1 MSQYNLNGFNR
12 SPYNI
17 KPEYNVTWLNCT
29 FAEKITGSFGTA
41 SDDYLTINANERVS
55 FEGKVTP
62 VRFQRGTGTETI
74 TANVNVDSLFYLT
87 AQTMS
92 EAVTC
97 PVIASSIIV
106 HPEATANVSL
116 TGQLACGFELQ
127 LDNTIAETIDADTWI
142 GVIQSLPVAEGYEL
156 LSAVTGAEA
165 VTEYVCN
172 LACQLAPGSFI
183 VIDANNYNVLID
195 GENAIWTQSG
205 DWLDNLNRET
215 MSITIQAASGGS
227 GLTATVL
234 YTERYL

>member
-17 KPEYNVTWLNCT
+17 KPEYNVTWLNCV
-29 FAEKITGSFGTA
+29 FSARVTGSVGTS

-55 FEGKVTP
+55 FDGFVTP
-62 VRFQRGTGTETI
+62 VRFQSGTGTET
-74 TANVNVDSLFYLT
+74 VNASAVVDSLFYLVP
-87 AQTMS
+87 QTIS
-92 EAVTC
+92 ESVSC
-97 PVIASSIIV
+97 PRIASSIIV
-106 HPEATANVSL
+106 HPNAVANVNI
-116 TGQLACGFELQ
+116 TGQYSCGMDLELES
-127 LDNTIAETIDADTWI
+127 TISETIGTDTWI
-142 GVIQSLPVAEGYEL
+142 GLNQSLPTTESYEL
-156 LSAVTGAEA
+156 ISAVTGAEA

-172 LACQLAPGSFI
+172 LACQLPPGSFI